1 MNIDLIIGI
10 INIVLIA
17 TTPLVFAAIGELV
30 TEKTGVLNLGVEGMM
45 LVGAVTAFVTLVI
58 TGSYILAFLFSII
71 SGLIMS
77 GLFAFLVLIL
87 MSNQVA
93 TGLALTIFGIG
104 LSSMIGKEYI
114 GTPITGL
121 NPYFFIILSFVIV
134 FALSYFFNRTKMGLI
149 FRAVG
154 ESHTSAH
161 ALGFSVIK
169 IRLLGILFGGAMCAL
184 AGSYMSICY
193 APMWQENMTAGR
205 GWIALALVVFST
217 WKPNRII
224 IGAYIF
230 GGVSIMQMNLQAFG
244 LSFPGQ
250 FFNMAPY
257 LATIIVLVSISS
269 NKLRIKL
276 SAPASLTKP
285 FFKGR

>member
-58 TGSYILAFLFSII
+58 TGSYFLAFLFSII

-104 LSSMIGKEYI
+104 LSSMIGKKYI

-134 FALSYFFNRTKMGLI
+134 FALSYFFNKTKMGLI

-154 ESHTSAH
+154 ESHSSAH

-250 FFNMAPY
+250 FFNMTPY
-257 LATIIVLVSISS
+257 LATMIVLVAISN